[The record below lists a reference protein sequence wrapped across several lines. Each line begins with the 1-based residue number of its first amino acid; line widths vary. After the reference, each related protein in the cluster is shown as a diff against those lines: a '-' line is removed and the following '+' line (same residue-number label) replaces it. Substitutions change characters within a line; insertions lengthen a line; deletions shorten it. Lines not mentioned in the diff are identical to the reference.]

1 MLLSA
6 VSILLQSGTVTDW
19 ICFEVKGIGNQESS
33 EKREWRKGVL
43 GFGESPSLCASLRSV
58 LVGGGEKTVGRKRL
72 ACPVGGKEEG
82 ENRRTARIA
91 LASRSVAV
99 AASAVCRREEEE
111 EDPGS
116 GIAGRRRDGSAA
128 ALQYGS
134 CQEKEWRKR
143 ALGFEE

>member
-111 EDPGS
+111 DPGL

-128 ALQYGS
+128 ALHYGS
-134 CQEKEWRKR
+134 C
-143 ALGFEE
+143 LGFEE

>member
-6 VSILLQSGTVTDW
+6 PSTVLQSGTVADW

-72 ACPVGGKEEG
+72 ACPVGGMEDG

-91 LASRSVAV
+91 LVSRSVAV
-99 AASAVCRREEEE
+99 AALAVCRREGGGGGSGVGDSREEE
-111 EDPGS
+111 RWVGS
-116 GIAGRRRDGSAA
+116 GATLWKLSRV
-128 ALQYGS
+128 
-134 CQEKEWRKR
+134 
-143 ALGFEE
+143 